1 MINLEAIYDWGLEV
15 IRWVQQFQSSFLTLV
30 MQVISFFSTPAFY
43 FGAVLLLYWCLDS
56 RAGFKLGVGIIFSGA
71 LNTAIKEVLQVPRP
85 YVRDSSVFVV
95 EESGFSTPSGHS
107 QGSGTFYPL
116 FARFVLGARKCGHC
130 KLGGKCGGR
139 RRFPLCVVV
148 RLCVAVGFP
157 LLIGISRIYLGV
169 HYPSDVLLGLTLG
182 FLTSVG
188 IILFWKPVAKI
199 VSNWRASLQLLL
211 VAVVVFLLNH
221 FSGSHTSLTGAL
233 FGFLLGKIFWNRKAL
248 FWDAAGTPVQ
258 RVLRLPLGLVVTG
271 VVFGALELI
280 KNLAGQLVVS
290 IELKLLLK
298 FIQFAGTGF
307 VVVYLC
313 PLLFIRFG
321 LAMVQAAAEYE
332 KNDSESC
339 FTGDCK

>member
-1 MINLEAIYDWGLEV
+1 MEVLYDWGLEV
-15 IRWVQQFQSSFLTLV
+15 ISCVQQFQSPLLTLI

-43 FGAVLLLYWCLDS
+43 FGVVLLLYWCIDS
-56 RAGFKLGVGIIFSGA
+56 CAGFKLGVGIIFSGA

-85 YVRDSSVFVV
+85 FIRDSSVFII

-107 QGSGTFYPL
+107 QGSATFYPL

-139 RRFPLCVVV
+139 RRLPLCVVV

-199 VSNWRASLQLLL
+199 VSSWRISIQVLL
-211 VAVVVFLLNH
+211 VAIVVFLLNH
-221 FSGSHTSLTGAL
+221 FSNTHTSLNGAL
-233 FGFLLGKIFWNRKAL
+233 FGFLLGRIFWNRKAL
-248 FWDAAGTPVQ
+248 FWDAAGTPFQ
-258 RVLRLPLGLVVTG
+258 RLIRLPVGLVVIG
-271 VVFGALELI
+271 VVFGVMELT
-280 KNLAGQLVVS
+280 KNLAGQLAAS
-290 IELKLLLK
+290 LELHLLLK
-298 FIQFAGTGF
+298 FVQFAGVGF
-307 VVVYLC
+307 AVVYLC
-313 PLLFIRFG
+313 PLLFIRLG
-321 LAMVQAAAEYE
+321 IALPKSSAE
-332 KNDSESC
+332 KKSDSESC
-339 FTGDCK
+339 SAGGYK